1 MHRFTDR
8 NGLPTA
14 PVAISCPEMGA
25 SVDIQTREDCER
37 LVRAFYGR
45 ALADPILGFIFT
57 DVAHL
62 DLEDHVP
69 QITGFWETVLLG
81 AHSYSGGAFA
91 PHAALNAKVRLYAGH
106 FERWLWLWRAT
117 VDELFTGPTADE
129 AKHHAERVAA
139 AFYSRLNA
147 ARSPADGV
155 DGLPVTHH
163 G

>member
-1 MHRFTDR
+1 M
-8 NGLPTA
+8 TA
-14 PVAISCPEMGA
+14 AA
-25 SVDIQTREDCER
+25 DIQTREDCER

-69 QITGFWETVLLG
+69 QITAFWETVG
-81 AHSYSGGAFA
+81 AQSDSGGAFA
-91 PHAALNAKVRLYAGH
+91 PHAALNAKVTLYAGH
-106 FERWLWLWRAT
+106 FERWLWLWRTT
-117 VDELFTGPTADE
+117 VDELFTGPRAGQ
-129 AKHHAERVAA
+129 AKRHAERVAA

-147 ARSPADGV
+147 EPSPDGV
-155 DGLPVTHH
+155 DGLAVTQH